1 MLSKIRHAWNSYTE
15 LPDFGWARLVSD
27 VFSPPV
33 VWAALAFPIVW
44 SAEPDRGL
52 ALMWAC
58 IYVMLVCIVPLIY
71 ITWMVRLGKIA
82 DIHLGVRR
90 ERIKPLL
97 VTLVSTA
104 VAWGVLQALGAPSI
118 MPALALTTLV
128 QIGLLA
134 AITLIWQISMHA
146 MSSGAAVV
154 GSAVVY
160 GPVAA
165 LVTIPMLLLVGW
177 ARLHLHKHTRA
188 QVLAGATLGLIIP
201 ALFLTPSA

>member
-1 MLSKIRHAWNSYTE
+1 MLSKIRHAWNTYTE

-27 VFSPPV
+27 LFSPPV
-33 VWAALAFPIVW
+33 IWAALAFPMVW
-44 SAEPDRGL
+44 SAEDDRGL

-58 IYVMLVCIVPLIY
+58 IYVLLVCIVPLVY
-71 ITWMVRLGKIA
+71 ITWMVKQGKIA

-97 VTLVSTA
+97 VTLVSTT
-104 VAWGVLQALGAPSI
+104 VAWVVLQVMGAPPI
-118 MPALALTTLV
+118 MPALALTTLI

-134 AITLIWQISMHA
+134 VITLMWQISMHA

-165 LVTIPMLLLVGW
+165 FITVPMLLLVGW
-177 ARLHLHKHTRA
+177 ARLHLHKHTWA
-188 QVLAGATLGLIIP
+188 QVVAGATLGVIIP
-201 ALFLTPSA
+201 P